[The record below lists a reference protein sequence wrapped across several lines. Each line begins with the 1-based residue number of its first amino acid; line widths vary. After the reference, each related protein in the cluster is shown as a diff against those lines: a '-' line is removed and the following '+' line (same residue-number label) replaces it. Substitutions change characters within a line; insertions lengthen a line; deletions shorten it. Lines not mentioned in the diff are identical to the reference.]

1 MICMYRV
8 YRVPVATED
17 KHIYK
22 SLQARCY
29 DSGWLRGLAGMNR
42 AGLQTRTLR
51 RREGVAVRG
60 LGRLGGRHGIMGRV
74 KLMMEDGLE
83 ARSHNFGTGCQYCG
97 VDYGRKVDAA
107 LIPSLL
113 KTAPTFSLVHD
124 GRINVPRQRTAR
136 YGYLS
141 QSIVSCLR
149 LSLTSAIPYVSVQR
163 CMVSKSEAARK
174 R

>member
-1 MICMYRV
+1 MYRV
-8 YRVPVATED
+8 YHVAVATEYEY
-17 KHIYK
+17 IYK

-42 AGLQTRTLR
+42 AGLQTSTLR

-60 LGRLGGRHGIMGRV
+60 LRRLGGRHGMSRV

-97 VDYGRKVDAA
+97 VDSGRKVDAV

-113 KTAPTFSLVHD
+113 CQNSSNL
-124 GRINVPRQRTAR
+124 
-136 YGYLS
+136 LS
-141 QSIVSCLR
+141 C
-149 LSLTSAIPYVSVQR
+149 A
-163 CMVSKSEAARK
+163 
-174 R
+174 